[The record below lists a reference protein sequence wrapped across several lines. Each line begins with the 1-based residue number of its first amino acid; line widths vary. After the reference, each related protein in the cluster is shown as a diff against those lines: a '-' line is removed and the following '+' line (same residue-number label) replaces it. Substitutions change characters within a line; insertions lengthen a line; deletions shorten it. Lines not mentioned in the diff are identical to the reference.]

1 MPARPNQFAIETRA
15 IHAGQQPD
23 PLTGAVVQPIY
34 TASTYVQDGIGQN
47 KGYMYSRS
55 RNPTRVTLEACLADL
70 EGARVAL
77 AFPTGLAA
85 AATILDMLDAGA
97 RVVAHHDVYGGI
109 YRLLA
114 KLRNRSAGLD
124 VEFVN
129 FSDVEA
135 LRRAARPGTALLWF
149 ETPSNPLLEIV
160 DIAATVAIAREVG
173 ALTVCDNTF
182 SSPYCQ
188 RPLEMGVDIVMHS
201 ATKFLNGH
209 SDLLAGVVAVSDSVP
224 DKVAEDLTFIQNA
237 VGAVLDP
244 ISCSTLLRSLKTLAV
259 RMDRHIENAAAI
271 AAFLDENRRRLG
283 IERLVYPGLKDH
295 PGHEIAKRQ
304 MKGFGSMVTFA
315 VTGGQARADKVA
327 KSLEL
332 FAYAVSLGGVE
343 SLVQHPA
350 SMTHKILPP
359 ERRAMLGVTD
369 NLLRL
374 SVGIENVADLVS
386 DLDRALSL

>member
-1 MPARPNQFAIETRA
+1 MTARPNQLAIETRA
-15 IHAGQQPD
+15 IHAGQEPD

-34 TASTYVQDGIGQN
+34 TASTFVQDGIGQN
-47 KGYMYSRS
+47 KGYLYSRA

-70 EGARVAL
+70 EGGRAAH
-77 AFPTGLAA
+77 AFPTGLSAA
-85 AATILDMLDAGA
+85 AAILELLDAGD

-109 YRLLA
+109 YRLLT
-114 KLRNRSAGLD
+114 KVRNRSAGLD

-129 FSDVEA
+129 FADADAV
-135 LRRAARPGTALLWF
+135 RRAVTPETKMLWF

-160 DIAATVAIAREVG
+160 DIAEVVRIAARHG

-188 RPLEMGVDIVMHS
+188 RPLEIGVDIVMHS

-209 SDLLAGVVAVSDSVP
+209 SDLLAGVVVLSERVD
-224 DKVAEDLTFIQNA
+224 DRLAEDLAFIQSS
-237 VGAVLDP
+237 VGSVLDP
-244 ISCSTLLRSLKTLAV
+244 ISCATLLRSLKTLAV
-259 RMDRHIENAAAI
+259 RMDRHVENAAAI
-271 AAFLDENRRRLG
+271 AAFLDANRERLG
-283 IERLVYPGLKDH
+283 IERLIYPGLPSH

-304 MKGFGSMVTFA
+304 MKGFGSMISFA
-315 VTGGQARADKVA
+315 VEGGQERADRIA
-327 KSLEL
+327 RELEL
-332 FAYAVSLGGVE
+332 FAFAVSLGGVE

-374 SVGIENVADLVS
+374 SIGIENVNDLIA
-386 DLDRALSL
+386 DLDRTMSR